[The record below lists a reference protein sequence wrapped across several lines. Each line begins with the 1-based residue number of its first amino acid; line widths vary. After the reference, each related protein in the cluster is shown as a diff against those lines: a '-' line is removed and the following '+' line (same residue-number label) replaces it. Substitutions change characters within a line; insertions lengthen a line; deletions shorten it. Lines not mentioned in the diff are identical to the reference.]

1 MELLASTHAAVW
13 LLFCLGSLTGTKE
26 GKLMVVPMDGSH
38 WQSLKTVV
46 ERLAHNGHQIIVVN
60 NQYIH
65 ERFQTL
71 GTSLFNTSS
80 YLDMAVTSFNNIMD
94 TAHMIN
100 SILLHNKQ
108 LIQDLQE
115 ETFDAV
121 LNDPAFYCGVI
132 IAEYLRVPSIHF
144 LRGLACEYEYIS
156 AQGYQIVIAKP
167 ERSIMQ
173 TGSKVLL

>member
-46 ERLAHNGHQIIVVN
+46 ERLAHNGHQIIV
-60 NQYIH
+60 
-65 ERFQTL
+65 
-71 GTSLFNTSS
+71 S
-80 YLDMAVTSFNNIMD
+80 
-94 TAHMIN
+94 
-100 SILLHNKQ
+100 LLHNKQ

-156 AQGYQIVIAKP
+156 AQGESPLSFVP
-167 ERSIMQ
+167 R
-173 TGSKVLL
+173 